1 MSSHPK
7 MAPIDGLAAT
17 RRGTGP
23 QALEVTTPLRRA
35 RKPDPLGRGRRHLGP
50 PFPDGNL

>member
-1 MSSHPK
+1 MSAHPK

-17 RRGTGP
+17 QRGTGP
-23 QALEVTTPLRRA
+23 EALEVTTPLLRA
-35 RKPDPLGRGRRHLGP
+35 RKPDLLGRGRRHLSP